1 MITKTIK
8 TTSNAEKINSQ
19 SCEEPCLIE
28 RGMRV
33 LGGKWK
39 ASILWHLKDGPVRF
53 NELSRMLGGASKK
66 MVDQR
71 LKELEVQGLVT
82 REVISD
88 RPIAVAYEITDF
100 GRTALDILEKLKDW
114 TQANNI

>member
-1 MITKTIK
+1 MKSTEKTDSSAK
-8 TTSNAEKINSQ
+8 KINVET
-19 SCEEPCLIE
+19 CEQPCLIE

-71 LKELEVQGLVT
+71 LKELEAQGLVT

-114 TQANNI
+114 TEDNNI

>member
-1 MITKTIK
+1 MKSITKTDSSAK
-8 TTSNAEKINSQ
+8 KINIET
-19 SCEEPCLIE
+19 CEQPCLIE

-71 LKELEVQGLVT
+71 LKELEAQGLVT

-114 TQANNI
+114 TEDNNI